1 MFSGGLLLILVMTSS
16 ADQEVK
22 QNLISTVGGEVTIPV
37 PVKSRGFL
45 LKKEVLIAEVKDSVL
60 ELENDDFLN
69 RTSWDRATGLFTL
82 RRLQSKDSGDYAV
95 NVIVT
100 FVSFKLSVYDAVLE
114 PGVTVT
120 SVSSEGC
127 DLLCAVD
134 QLSGGTLSW
143 YQGEKLVN
151 QSSTQRFLPLTVDR
165 LGLRSSYRCVSAN
178 PAGNLTRSVDAK
190 TSCPV
195 EQLTGDEVE
204 GKHNRLNQIVIPIV
218 SVMVLLSIC
227 VIVIFVVKRRKAGTH
242 LQASILSAQDV
253 TPKEEAVQENTLYD
267 LLQAPRI
274 VNRTAAERT

>member
-1 MFSGGLLLILVMTSS
+1 MTSS

-22 QNLISTVGGEVTIPV
+22 QNLTSTVGGEVTIPG
-37 PVKSRGFL
+37 PYKGRGFL
-45 LKKEVLIAEVKDSVL
+45 LKKRSVIARVKDSVF
-60 ELENDDFLN
+60 EIEHDDFLN
-69 RTSWDRATGLFTL
+69 RISWDRATGLFTI
-82 RRLQSKDSGDYAV
+82 RRLQSNDSGDYTV
-95 NVIVT
+95 DDNET
-100 FVSFKLSVYDAVLE
+100 PVSFKLSVYDAVLE

-120 SVSSEGC
+120 SVSNESC
-127 DLLCAVD
+127 TLLCAVD

-143 YQGEKLVN
+143 YQGEVLVD
-151 QSSTQRFLPLTVDR
+151 QSSTQRSLPLTVDR

-195 EQLTGDEVE
+195 EQRTGDEDE

-227 VIVIFVVKRRKAGTH
+227 VIVIFVVKRRKTDTH
-242 LQASILSAQDV
+242 LQASILPDQDV
-253 TPKEEAVQENTLYD
+253 TPQEEAVQENSLYD

-274 VNRTAAERT
+274 VNQTAAERT